1 MHGIDHGASPS
12 PCALTRIVSVHEA
25 PSAAKPTDM
34 PGPAPLTESTFTAS
48 PSSRA
53 GVLWPCLAL
62 ASLVGFVTITLI
74 VHLLRPDLDAVRNQM
89 SLYLIGPWGH
99 LLQSAY
105 CLLSL
110 GMLALVFGVQ
120 RGLQPRARS
129 VMPPLLFG
137 VAAIALCITA
147 YAWMDMP
154 GVPVTLQGRVHG
166 RAATT
171 AFLAA
176 AIGINWQAHCFRR
189 DSHWRRHLVWVL
201 PWAIGCFLSLWVLG
215 LCPESMIGL
224 GQKSVIAVIL
234 GWLFAVSLCQLRMA
248 RRHSPAQ
255 A

>member
-1 MHGIDHGASPS
+1 
-12 PCALTRIVSVHEA
+12 
-25 PSAAKPTDM
+25 M
-34 PGPAPLTESTFTAS
+34 PGPAPFVDS
-48 PSSRA
+48 PVATVQDATPGLRVA
-53 GVLWPCLAL
+53 ALWPRLAL
-62 ASLVGFVTITLI
+62 TSLALFVLITLT
-74 VHLLRPDLDAVRNQM
+74 VHLLRPDLDVVHNQM

-105 CLLSL
+105 GLLSM
-110 GMLALVFGVQ
+110 GMLALVYGLQ
-120 RGLQPRARS
+120 RSLQPRARS
-129 VMPPLLFG
+129 LMPPLLFG
-137 VAAIALCITA
+137 TAAIALCITA

-176 AIGINWQAHCFRR
+176 ALGINWQAHCFRY
-189 DSHWRRHLVWVL
+189 DSYWRRHLVWVL

-234 GWLFAVSLCQLRMA
+234 GWLGAVSLCQLRQA
-248 RRHSPAQ
+248 RLRTQDAD